1 MDSNPHRELFVQE
14 AQEIL
19 ERLSHC
25 LSVLEQTP
33 EDEPM
38 LREVYR
44 ATHTL
49 KSMAATMNLRR
60 TADLCHSL
68 ESLLDRVLKES
79 LPLTPSQLDILF
91 RSADQLERLTRAAE
105 GNEEWDETK
114 ESLLEEALHAAGT
127 EAVTPG
133 SRSDAGAPRVES
145 RATAVQARTTAIRM
159 NVRRLDNLI
168 NLTGELLIIRSRLRT
183 LGAALNAPALKET
196 IDQLH
201 RVSDS
206 LQREVLQ
213 ARMLPVG
220 SVFDRFAAVV
230 RDLARQCGKQVRL
243 VVSGHEIELDRTIL
257 DDISEPL
264 IHLLRNAVFYGIES
278 PATRAELGKPETG
291 TITLSGRRE
300 ADRVV
305 LEVDD
310 DGKGIDV
317 DEVRSVAVGR
327 GFLSADQAQALSP
340 QEVVGLLFLPG
351 LSTASA
357 VTEVSGRGVGL
368 NIVRTRVEAL
378 RGSIEVKTTRGHGAR
393 FLLRFPPMLTIL
405 AALLVRVGEE
415 LFAIPMVDIAE
426 VIEIDRADL
435 ETTNILFTRNRA
447 VPLVDLA
454 QVLDLGASAGR
465 HSRAFVLISS
475 LTTRGPG
482 FVVDQVAGQQEIVIK
497 PIDRVLNRIG
507 GVSGATILGDGR
519 VVLILDLQALVREER
534 IERVARTGDV

>member
-19 ERLSHC
+19 QGLSHC
-25 LSVLEQTP
+25 LGALEETP
-33 EDEPM
+33 EDEPT

-44 ATHTL
+44 AMHTL
-49 KSMAATMNLRR
+49 KSMAATMDLRR
-60 TADLCHSL
+60 TADLCHAL
-68 ESLLDRVLKES
+68 ESLLDRVLKDS
-79 LPLTPSQLDILF
+79 LPLTPGQLDILF
-91 RSADQLERLTRAAE
+91 RSADQLERLTRAAD

-114 ESLLEEALHAAGT
+114 QSLLEEALHAAGT
-127 EAVTPG
+127 ESVTPG
-133 SRSDAGAPRVES
+133 SRSDAGAPRLES
-145 RATAVQARTTAIRM
+145 RTTAVRARPTAIRM

-220 SVFDRFAAVV
+220 SVFDRFSAVV
-230 RDLARQCGKQVRL
+230 RDLARQCGKRVRL

-264 IHLLRNAVFYGIES
+264 IHLLRNAVFYGIEA
-278 PATRAELGKPETG
+278 PAARAQLGKAETG

-310 DGKGIDV
+310 DGQGIDV

-327 GFLSADQAQALSP
+327 GFLSAAQAQALSP
-340 QEVVGLLFLPG
+340 QEVIGLLFLPG
-351 LSTASA
+351 LSTAST

-378 RGSIEVKTTRGHGAR
+378 RGSVEVKTTRGRGAR
-393 FLLRFPPMLTIL
+393 FLLRFPPTLAIL
-405 AALLVRVGEE
+405 EALLVRVGEE

-435 ETTNILFTRNRA
+435 ETTNILFTRDRA

-465 HSRAFVLISS
+465 HRRALVLISS

-497 PIDRVLNRIG
+497 PIDRVLNRMG
-507 GVSGATILGDGR
+507 GISGATILGDGR
-519 VVLILDLQALVREER
+519 VVLILDLQALVREDR
-534 IERVARTGDV
+534 IARTGDV

>member
-1 MDSNPHRELFVQE
+1 VDSNPHRELFVQE

-19 ERLSHC
+19 QGLSHC
-25 LSVLEQTP
+25 LGALEETP
-33 EDEPM
+33 EDEPT

-44 ATHTL
+44 AMHTL
-49 KSMAATMNLRR
+49 KSMAATMDLRR
-60 TADLCHSL
+60 TADLCHAL
-68 ESLLDRVLKES
+68 ESLLDRVLKDS
-79 LPLTPSQLDILF
+79 LPLTPGQLDILF
-91 RSADQLERLTRAAE
+91 RSADQLERLTRAAD

-114 ESLLEEALHAAGT
+114 QSLLEEALHAAGT
-127 EAVTPG
+127 ESVTPG
-133 SRSDAGAPRVES
+133 SRSDAGTPRLES
-145 RATAVQARTTAIRM
+145 RTTAVRARPTAIRM

-220 SVFDRFAAVV
+220 SVFDRFSAVV
-230 RDLARQCGKQVRL
+230 RDLARQCGKRVRL

-278 PATRAELGKPETG
+278 PAARAQLGKPETG

-351 LSTASA
+351 LSTAST
-357 VTEVSGRGVGL
+357 VTEISGRGVGL

-378 RGSIEVKTTRGHGAR
+378 RGSIEVKTTRGRGAR
-393 FLLRFPPMLTIL
+393 FLLRFPPTLAIL
-405 AALLVRVGEE
+405 EALLVRVGEE
-415 LFAIPMVDIAE
+415 LFAIPMVDVAE

-435 ETTNILFTRNRA
+435 ETTNILFTRDRA

-465 HSRAFVLISS
+465 HRRALVLISS

-482 FVVDQVAGQQEIVIK
+482 FVVDQVAGQQEIVVK
-497 PIDRVLNRIG
+497 PIDRVLNRMG
-507 GVSGATILGDGR
+507 GISGATILGDGR
-519 VVLILDLQALVREER
+519 VVLILDLQALVREDR
-534 IERVARTGDV
+534 IARTGDV

>member
-19 ERLSHC
+19 QGLSHC
-25 LSVLEQTP
+25 LGALEETP
-33 EDEPM
+33 EDEPT

-44 ATHTL
+44 AMHTL
-49 KSMAATMNLRR
+49 KSMAATMDLRR
-60 TADLCHSL
+60 TADLCHAL
-68 ESLLDRVLKES
+68 ESLLDRVLKDS
-79 LPLTPSQLDILF
+79 LPLTPGQLDILF
-91 RSADQLERLTRAAE
+91 RSADQLERLTRAAD

-114 ESLLEEALHAAGT
+114 QSLLEEALHAAGT
-127 EAVTPG
+127 ESVTPG
-133 SRSDAGAPRVES
+133 SRSDAGTPRLES
-145 RATAVQARTTAIRM
+145 RTTAVRARPTAIRM

-278 PATRAELGKPETG
+278 PAARAQLGKPETG

-351 LSTASA
+351 LSTAST
-357 VTEVSGRGVGL
+357 VTEISGRGVGL

-378 RGSIEVKTTRGHGAR
+378 RGSIEVKTTRGRGAR
-393 FLLRFPPMLTIL
+393 FLLRFPPTLAIL
-405 AALLVRVGEE
+405 EALLVRVGEE
-415 LFAIPMVDIAE
+415 LFAIPMVDVAE

-435 ETTNILFTRNRA
+435 ETTNILFTRDRA

-465 HSRAFVLISS
+465 HRRALVLISS

-497 PIDRVLNRIG
+497 PIDRVLNRMG
-507 GVSGATILGDGR
+507 GISGATILGDGR
-519 VVLILDLQALVREER
+519 VVLILDLQALVREDR
-534 IERVARTGDV
+534 IARTGDV

>member
-1 MDSNPHRELFVQE
+1 
-14 AQEIL
+14 
-19 ERLSHC
+19 
-25 LSVLEQTP
+25 
-33 EDEPM
+33 
-38 LREVYR
+38 
-44 ATHTL
+44 
-49 KSMAATMNLRR
+49 
-60 TADLCHSL
+60 
-68 ESLLDRVLKES
+68 
-79 LPLTPSQLDILF
+79 
-91 RSADQLERLTRAAE
+91 
-105 GNEEWDETK
+105 
-114 ESLLEEALHAAGT
+114 
-127 EAVTPG
+127 
-133 SRSDAGAPRVES
+133 
-145 RATAVQARTTAIRM
+145 
-159 NVRRLDNLI
+159 
-168 NLTGELLIIRSRLRT
+168 
-183 LGAALNAPALKET
+183 
-196 IDQLH
+196 
-201 RVSDS
+201 
-206 LQREVLQ
+206 
-213 ARMLPVG
+213 
-220 SVFDRFAAVV
+220 
-230 RDLARQCGKQVRL
+230 L

-278 PATRAELGKPETG
+278 PATRAQLGKPETG

-327 GFLSADQAQALSP
+327 GFVSADQAQALSP
-340 QEVVGLLFLPG
+340 QEVIGLLFLPG

-357 VTEVSGRGVGL
+357 VTEVAGRGVGL

-378 RGSIEVKTTRGHGAR
+378 RGSIEVKTTPGRGAR
-393 FLLRFPPMLTIL
+393 FLLRFPPTLAIL
-405 AALLVRVGEE
+405 EALLVRVGEE

-435 ETTNILFTRNRA
+435 ETTNILFRRDRA

-454 QVLDLGASAGR
+454 QVLELGASAGR
-465 HSRAFVLISS
+465 HRRAFVLISS
-475 LTTRGPG
+475 LTPRGPG

-507 GVSGATILGDGR
+507 GISGATILGDGR

>member
-19 ERLSHC
+19 EGLSHC
-25 LSVLEQTP
+25 LSALEQTP
-33 EDEPM
+33 EDEPT

-44 ATHTL
+44 AMHTL
-49 KSMAATMNLRR
+49 KSMAATMDLRR
-60 TADLCHSL
+60 TADLCHAL
-68 ESLLDRVLKES
+68 ESLLDRVLKDS
-79 LPLTPSQLDILF
+79 RPLTPGQLDILF
-91 RSADQLERLTRAAE
+91 RSADQLEGLTRAAD

-114 ESLLEEALHAAGT
+114 QSLLEEALHAAGT
-127 EAVTPG
+127 ESVAPG
-133 SRSDAGAPRVES
+133 SRSDAGAPRLES
-145 RATAVQARTTAIRM
+145 RTTAVRARPTAIRM

-183 LGAALNAPALKET
+183 LGAALNAPALRET

-220 SVFDRFAAVV
+220 SVFDRFSAVV
-230 RDLARQCGKQVRL
+230 RDLARQCGKRVRL

-291 TITLSGRRE
+291 TITLSGSRE

-327 GFLSADQAQALSP
+327 GFVSADQAQGLSP
-340 QEVVGLLFLPG
+340 QEVIGLLFLPG

-378 RGSIEVKTTRGHGAR
+378 RGSIEVKTTRGRGAR
-393 FLLRFPPMLTIL
+393 FLLRFPPTLAIL
-405 AALLVRVGEE
+405 EALLVRVGEE
-415 LFAIPMVDIAE
+415 LFAIPMVDVAE

-435 ETTNILFTRNRA
+435 ETTNILFTRDRA

-465 HSRAFVLISS
+465 HRRALVLISS

-497 PIDRVLNRIG
+497 PIDRVLNRMG
-507 GVSGATILGDGR
+507 GISGATILGDGR
-519 VVLILDLQALVREER
+519 VVLILDLQALVREDR
-534 IERVARTGDV
+534 IARTGDV